1 MWMSKE
7 NNDETGDDETGDE
20 SEAEKGRSHAMWMS
34 KEN

>member
-1 MWMSKE
+1 MWVSEE

-20 SEAEKGRSHAMWMS
+20 SEGEKGRSHAMWMS